1 MSVNPWNIKEVNCSD
16 GSSVR
21 LGTRKDIYT
30 GYDICVGT
38 VIPKE
43 DKVKLHYFNQEK
55 ADESDIQLKMAKGQ
69 GYVPEGCLLAGIVVM
84 DEVNKGNDPCAG
96 CNCERGKCDGRD
108 KKEKES

>member
-1 MSVNPWNIKEVNCSD
+1 
-16 GSSVR
+16 
-21 LGTRKDIYT
+21 
-30 GYDICVGT
+30 
-38 VIPKE
+38 
-43 DKVKLHYFNQEK
+43 VKLHYFNQEK